1 MANLPGGHTARLLQK
16 TERAENMKFSIAR
29 DALIKPLNLVA
40 GVVER
45 RQTLPILSNVLL
57 ALEDKTLSLTG
68 TDLEVELSGRVEL
81 EAAGV
86 DGEVTVPARK
96 LVDICKSLPE
106 GSTIEFSLEAGKAT
120 VKAGRSRFTL
130 STLPAADFPAV
141 EGGDGSVALSLDQS
155 LVKQLIDGTAFAMA
169 QQDVRYYLNGLYLE
183 IMGGRLRVVATDG
196 HRLAL
201 ATGPA
206 LVEAAD
212 TGVIIPRKGVLEL
225 SRLLDG
231 SVPLELA
238 IGTNHIRATNEQF
251 TFTSKLV
258 DGKFPD
264 YERVIPKNAD
274 KSVIGERGELK
285 QAFTRTAILS
295 NEKYRGVRLKLS
307 DNSLDI
313 TANNP
318 EQEQAEE
325 AVGVQYS
332 GAELEIGFNVSYL
345 LDVLSVLGQPQV
357 RLSLSDEASS
367 ALLENAEAPSEGEP
381 ERLYVVMPMRL

>member
-1 MANLPGGHTARLLQK
+1 
-16 TERAENMKFSIAR
+16 MKFSIAR

-57 ALEDKTLSLTG
+57 VLEDKTLSLTG
-68 TDLEVELSGRVEL
+68 TDLEVELVGRVEM

-130 STLPAADFPAV
+130 STLPAVDFPAV
-141 EGGDGSVALSLDQS
+141 EGGAGAVALSLDQS
-155 LVKQLIDGTAFAMA
+155 LVKQLIDSTAFAMA

-183 IMGGRLRVVATDG
+183 ILGGRLRVVATDG

-201 ATGPA
+201 ATAPA

-225 SRLLDG
+225 SRLLGG
-231 SVPLELA
+231 SAPLKLA
-238 IGTNHIRATNEQF
+238 IGTNHIRAANEQF

-307 DNSLDI
+307 DNNLDI

-325 AVGVQYS
+325 VVGVQYS
-332 GAELEIGFNVSYL
+332 AGELEIGFNVSYL
-345 LDVLSVLGQPQV
+345 LDVLSVLEQPQV

-367 ALLENAEAPSEGEP
+367 ALLENAEAPSDGEP